1 MQLLIE
7 FCLKFFEWVLNYSAL
22 FVPMI
27 HIFQELKVVSENF
40 CLFLGFGQNLFR
52 VCRHQSPTVF
62 FFSNSNQTP
71 LADSFHF
78 SILPKSQSSTSFSMC
93 LCFRCSRISFPH
105 QTFLHLDHHLNL
117 CFDVVG
123 FEICLHLL
131 GLPNLMPNPTGLC
144 LGCPIQAYAGWGRRV

>member
-1 MQLLIE
+1 
-7 FCLKFFEWVLNYSAL
+7 
-22 FVPMI
+22 MI

-40 CLFLGFGQNLFR
+40 CLFLGFVQNLFR

-93 LCFRCSRISFPH
+93 LCFRCSRISFPY
-105 QTFLHLDHHLNL
+105 QTFLHLDHHLDL
-117 CFDVVG
+117 CSDVVG

-131 GLPNLMPNPTGLC
+131 GKYWAAQSNWVMQAEADASRHSPISHRRIALPSLQKQSTG
-144 LGCPIQAYAGWGRRV
+144 A